1 MLKIADDEVMQNAKI
16 IDTFLG
22 IEKEP
27 GIFTWRLTFKTN
39 GGCIGYGDWILG
51 TTDKMTAKPQMGE
64 SILWLLD
71 TIGAD
76 SWENLKGQYC
86 RLLIGSEGGKGEGP
100 VKAIYNLMDDSKMF
114 TIKYFASYRV
124 KV

>member
-22 IEKEP
+22 IDEER
-27 GIFTWRLTFKTN
+27 GMFTWRLTFQMN
-39 GGCIGYGDWILG
+39 DGCIGYG
-51 TTDKMTAKPQMGE
+51 AQMGE
-64 SILWLLD
+64 SILWLLG

-114 TIKYFASYRV
+114 TIKYFDSYRV
-124 KV
+124 KA